1 MQSPINNDIVAELQE
16 LMGEDYPF
24 LIETFTVDSL
34 TRLEKLKAFVENND
48 LESIK
53 SSAHSLKGSS
63 ANIGAIGME
72 ALCQELVTM
81 TAKQAPLQDSNRND
95 FQSVYVKLNDE
106 YHSVL
111 EALGESL

>member
-1 MQSPINNDIVAELQE
+1 MQGPINTDIVADLKD

-24 LIETFTVDSL
+24 LIETFTVDSHN
-34 TRLEKLKAFVENND
+34 RLEKLKTFVDNHD
-48 LESIK
+48 IESIK
-53 SSAHSLKGSS
+53 SGAHSLKGSS

-81 TAKQAPLQDSNRND
+81 ADKQTSGDDASPND
-95 FQSVYVKLNDE
+95 FKLAYKKLYEE

-111 EALGESL
+111 VALGEYL